1 MFPGIYIYSIYCGD
15 IYGLTRI
22 RRPGL
27 QRWAPGSHEASDSST
42 SPSSS
47 ATNIIPFGLFFF
59 FFLPVLCDLLPP
71 PAAPTFLLNPGESK
85 ESGEKPELVNLMPKP
100 EPGPGGKRLVLSPK
114 HRTSALDR
122 ATAAVDYSYE
132 YLKKES
138 CKQTPAEKAD
148 KFR

>member
-1 MFPGIYIYSIYCGD
+1 MDSRALG
-15 IYGLTRI
+15 
-22 RRPGL
+22 
-27 QRWAPGSHEASDSST
+27 APGS
-42 SPSSS
+42 S
-47 ATNIIPFGLFFF
+47 AGLPAPTRPLTALLPHQALLPILSHLGFFFF

>member
-59 FFLPVLCDLLPP
+59 FFSYLSSVTSYPHPP
-71 PAAPTFLLNPGESK
+71 PPPSF
-85 ESGEKPELVNLMPKP
+85 
-100 EPGPGGKRLVLSPK
+100 
-114 HRTSALDR
+114 
-122 ATAAVDYSYE
+122 
-132 YLKKES
+132 
-138 CKQTPAEKAD
+138 
-148 KFR
+148 